1 MKQSEFLFSKR
12 MKMKAVLRALLR
24 QNRECSISM
33 YLLLLELED
42 GELSSLALER
52 RLGIKAVRMLIH
64 EAQDRRDRW
73 ITYREEPGSGK
84 IWRLTKEGRAVLN
97 RMQKQIGEI

>member
-97 RMQKQIGEI
+97 RMQKQMGEI

>member
-1 MKQSEFLFSKR
+1 MKQSEFIFLKR
-12 MKMKAVLRALLR
+12 MKIKAVLRALLR

-33 YLLLLELED
+33 YLMLQELEE

-73 ITYREEPGSGK
+73 ITYREEEGSGK

-97 RMQKQIGEI
+97 RMQQQMGEI

>member
-33 YLLLLELED
+33 YLLLLELEE

-64 EAQDRRDRW
+64 EAQDRQDRW

-84 IWRLTKEGRAVLN
+84 MWRLTREGRNVLN
-97 RMQKQIGEI
+97 RMQQQIGEI